1 MKTQITSSTHIKA
14 MVKALKLA
22 GLPVK
27 SSDTGHWLTHK
38 TKGDVFRAVKGSRGD
53 YLLRFD
59 PMLFQETN

>member
-1 MKTQITSSTHIKA
+1 

-38 TKGDVFRAVKGSRGD
+38 TKGDVFRAMKGSRGD